1 LIGKLLSF
9 LGTGLTVGGVVLV
22 ATGAEV
28 PGAILVVA
36 GLLLGAAIWLVSVA
50 RRGLGE
56 ARELWRFASGGRPTN
71 VRVVSVEPP
80 RTVIRSPRLSVE
92 LEVTNEAGTRRISR
106 EIGVPRGTALV
117 YVLGRKLPFLRGAQ
131 ADILRA
137 ELQQRAAQIAG

>member
-36 GLLLGAAIWLVSVA
+36 GLQPS
-50 RRGLGE
+50 
-56 ARELWRFASGGRPTN
+56 
-71 VRVVSVEPP
+71 